1 MYLLELWFSLDICPG
16 VGSLD
21 HICTAALAKIG
32 PKWKKSQIL
41 TKKGMNKYT
50 VAYPQ
55 NGIVYG
61 NPKNQTNN
69 DSNTETKKVISF
81 QSCRKLS
88 LPESWS
94 VELAFGGV
102 CSTAWKQP
110 PYMGK
115 NIKQTLSPVFPGK
128 SENAGVLDSVV
139 KCPASLW
146 KLLSAVFIQTWML
159 FCTESSFSTQ

>member
-1 MYLLELWFSLDICPG
+1 LWLIWSVLEDFEKFERILLVTTRHF
-16 VGSLD
+16 
-21 HICTAALAKIG
+21 K
-32 PKWKKSQIL
+32 PK
-41 TKKGMNKYT
+41 T
-50 VAYPQ
+50 
-55 NGIVYG
+55 
-61 NPKNQTNN
+61 QTNN

-81 QSCRKLS
+81 QSCRKFS

-94 VELAFGGV
+94 VELAFGEV

-159 FCTESSFSTQ
+159 FCTEPSFSTQ